1 MKELNI
7 KEKISIAMMEVQDK
21 TNTIIKRMKKFI
33 NKGIDMADIDEDSDE
48 YELIRIAKKSI
59 TDMADLQEATFNL
72 AIVQQDQIN
81 QVYELIERQTKLLEN
96 ISENTN
102 RIK

>member
-1 MKELNI
+1 MKELTI
-7 KEKISIAMMEVQDK
+7 KEKIAIAMMEMQDK
-21 TNTIIKRMKKFI
+21 TNAIMKRMKKFI

-59 TDMADLQEATFNL
+59 TDMADLQEAAFNL
-72 AIVQQDQIN
+72 AIVQQEQIN

>member
-1 MKELNI
+1 MKELTI
-7 KEKISIAMMEVQDK
+7 KEKIAIAMMEVQDK
-21 TNTIIKRMKKFI
+21 TNAIMKRMKKFI
-33 NKGIDMADIDEDSDE
+33 NKGIDMVDIDEDSDE

-59 TDMADLQEATFNL
+59 TDMADLQEAAFNL
-72 AIVQQDQIN
+72 AIVQQEQIN